1 MKVLEVEGLE
11 KNYPAFHLDK
21 VSFSVEKGKIVG
33 LVGRNGA
40 GKSTALKGILNLIRT
55 DGSVK
60 WFGKDFFENEQEC
73 KQKIGYV
80 SGGFSYYKQKKLSSI
95 KKVTASFYPAWDE
108 DVYKKYLALFEL
120 DETKRV
126 NQLSEGMKVKF
137 SIALQ
142 LSHGAEVLILD
153 EPTSGL
159 DPLSREEICDIL
171 WNEAKKGIS
180 VLFSTHITE
189 DLSRIAD
196 EVIFI
201 SKGRVLFQ
209 EEIKSLIAKYNVAV
223 FPDEYS
229 ARQVKLIG
237 GKETKEGFVGLVD
250 ANVTPSYGTVRA
262 AELNDIMIHF
272 EKEIV

>member
-1 MKVLEVEGLE
+1 MKILEVEELE
-11 KNYPAFHLDK
+11 KRYPAFHLDK
-21 VSFSVEKGKIVG
+21 VSFSLEKGKIVG

-55 DGSVK
+55 EGTVK
-60 WFGKDFFENEQEC
+60 WFGQNFFENEQAC

-95 KKVTASFYPAWDE
+95 KKVTASFYADWNE
-108 DVYKKYLALFEL
+108 DTYKKYLSLFEL
-120 DETKRV
+120 DESKRV
-126 NQLSEGMKVKF
+126 SQLSEGMKVKF
-137 SIALQ
+137 SIALA

-189 DLSRIAD
+189 DLTRIAD

-209 EEIKSLIAKYNVAV
+209 EEIKTLIARYRIAV

-229 ARQVKLIG
+229 AREVKLIG
-237 GKETKEGFVGLVD
+237 GKETKEGFVGLVE
-250 ANVTPSYGTVRA
+250 AGVTLSYGTVRP
-262 AELNDIMIHF
+262 AELNDVMIHF
-272 EKEIV
+272 EKEND